1 MFRVTQ
7 YLRELAQA
15 ERSGEFPAARRR
27 TGAAPILT
35 PTASDHGPEAPA
47 RRAAP
52 SPAPAPLDR
61 KSTRLNSS
69 HSQQSRMPSS
79 A

>member
-47 RRAAP
+47 PLEGGRTAAGGPRTGPVVIWNLIRQIGRA
-52 SPAPAPLDR
+52 
-61 KSTRLNSS
+61 
-69 HSQQSRMPSS
+69 HV
-79 A
+79 